1 MLPFCDISELSQSL
15 WLPMAF
21 SARYRSTSGRPGGVV
36 GGHIRM
42 IAHSCLFSSLLHLEP
57 LCAVSSLPVYSL
69 FPAMRLHS
77 VLALCSDCAAWEG
90 KVLHG
95 AGWWVEK
102 HKKNCLAFCRSGSS
116 GYLWLS
122 FFSVELSGVI
132 CRASPVFPASKI
144 RCLCLILDETVSG
157 HFGGLFQSHDVED

>member
-1 MLPFCDISELSQSL
+1 MPGQWLMLPFCDISELSQSL

-21 SARYRSTSGRPGGVV
+21 SARYRSTSGRPGRVV
-36 GGHIRM
+36 EGHIRM

-95 AGWWVEK
+95 AGGWMEK
-102 HKKNCLAFCRSGSS
+102 HKKTARPFAGRAVLVICGC
-116 GYLWLS
+116 LS
-122 FFSVELSGVI
+122 FLWGFRYHLPCIPCFSS
-132 CRASPVFPASKI
+132 
-144 RCLCLILDETVSG
+144 
-157 HFGGLFQSHDVED
+157 Q